1 MATIKQK
8 LVASKIVENGGN
20 MGQAM
25 VAAGYSPATAK
36 TPKKL
41 TQSKGWTELM
51 KEFLPDN
58 DLLKIHKELLESY
71 KLEVCQFPKQESD
84 EGIRK
89 IIRRVPSW
97 KLITIEAREKCKIC
111 MIAIPDNLARKGA
124 LELAYKVTNKLFIS
138 KGTIG
143 GEMEEAAEDAIA
155 YIRKTLPRSV
165 Q

>member
-36 TPKKL
+36 TPQKL
-41 TQSKGWTELM
+41 TSSKGWAGLI

-71 KLEVCQFPKQESD
+71 KLEVCQFPKQKSD
-84 EGIRK
+84 DGIRK
-89 IIRRVPSW
+89 IIKRVPGW
-97 KLITIEAREKCKIC
+97 KLITIEATEKYKIC
-111 MIAIPDNLARKGA
+111 VIAVPDNLARKGA
-124 LELAYKVTNKLFIS
+124 LELAYKVTDKLSLS
-138 KGTIG
+138 KSPLGS
-143 GEMEEAAEDAIA
+143 EMDEAAEEAIA
-155 YIRKTLPRSV
+155 HIRSILPRSV